1 MVKKMNVRKISMNTT
16 KQLTKMLTLTP
27 ILIVLGQILTLIT
40 PSLFGL
46 IRPDFALVF
55 LFLCVIIN
63 PTFKQ
68 VMIAS
73 LLTVG
78 LSLLAGANPLF
89 LMPSLIDRLL
99 SAMCCLLMFKLL
111 KGKNMAQNTTSV
123 SLIIFIS
130 TLVSGIAYLFSV
142 FMIGSMIGMQE
153 LLIIFKMGLSLLIIT
168 VGATAVINFFF
179 AKFILKIFK
188 LVTHSA

>member
-1 MVKKMNVRKISMNTT
+1 MNTT